1 MSWILWALMLL
12 LQQGSSTWVGRA
24 KSQDSSRK
32 LAIASVVSNGVWF
45 LSQVI
50 IVDNITSALK
60 SSDYVRI
67 GYTLV
72 FYTFFCVVGNVVAHK
87 ALLHSERRLV
97 P

>member
-1 MSWILWALMLL
+1 MTWFLWAIMLL

-24 KSQDSSRK
+24 KAQDSSRA
-32 LAIASVVSNGVWF
+32 LAIASVVSNAVWF

-60 SSDYVRI
+60 SHDYLRI

-72 FYTFFCVVGNVVAHK
+72 FYTAFCVIGNVGAHR
-87 ALLHSERRLV
+87 LLIHHETRCG
-97 P
+97 